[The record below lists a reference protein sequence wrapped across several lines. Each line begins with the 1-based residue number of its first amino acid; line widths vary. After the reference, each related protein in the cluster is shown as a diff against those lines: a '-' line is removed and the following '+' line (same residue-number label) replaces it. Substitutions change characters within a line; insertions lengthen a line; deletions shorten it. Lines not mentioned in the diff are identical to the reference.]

1 MIEPHMAARLFE
13 AACRAELAAL
23 KPGNVHVHAAGHG
36 MEVAQFEAAAKAAA
50 GPLSVAG
57 GPVGARIEDAVRAS
71 LAVAGCNTN
80 LGILL
85 LCAPLLAA
93 AEAPADRPFPARV
106 EAVLAALTPA
116 DAQAVFRAIAA
127 ANPGGLGDADEDVR
141 APARVPLRAAMA
153 AAAHRDLIARQ
164 YANGFSEVFALGVPL
179 ASAHRGEPA
188 VAAQAVYLA
197 FLQAFPDSHIGRKF
211 GGATAEAVRAEA
223 RTVCAALEARADADR
238 TARLLAFDADLKAR
252 GLNPGTSADLTVA
265 SLLADALMA
274 REGCG

>member
-1 MIEPHMAARLFE
+1 MITPDCAARLFE

-36 MEVAQFEAAAKAAA
+36 MEVAQFEAAATAAA

-57 GPVGARIEDAVRAS
+57 APVGARIKAAVAAS

-85 LCAPLLAA
+85 LCAPVLAA
-93 AEAPADRPFPARV
+93 AEGPADRPFPARV
-106 EAVLAALTPA
+106 EAVLAALTLD
-116 DAQAVFRAIAA
+116 DAKAVFRAIAA
-127 ANPGGLGDADEDVR
+127 ANPGGLGTADEDVR

-164 YANGFSEVFALGVPL
+164 YANGFSEVFSLGVPL
-179 ASAHRGEPA
+179 ASAHRGDPA
-188 VAAQAVYLA
+188 KAAQAVYLA
-197 FLQAFPDSHIGRKF
+197 FLQAFPDSHVARKF
-211 GGATAEAVRAEA
+211 GIATAEAVRAEA
-223 RTVCAALEARADADR
+223 RTVCAALEGRADADR
-238 TARLLAFDADLKAR
+238 TARLLAFDTDLKTR

-274 REGCG
+274 REG

>member
-1 MIEPHMAARLFE
+1 MIAPDTAARLFE

-23 KPGNVHVHAAGHG
+23 KPGNVHVYAPGHG
-36 MEVAQFEAAAKAAA
+36 MEVAQFEAAATAAA
-50 GPLSVAG
+50 GPLSASG
-57 GPVGARIEDAVRAS
+57 APVGSRIEQAVAAS

-85 LCAPLLAA
+85 LCAPLLMA
-93 AEAPADRPFPARV
+93 AEAPADRPFPERV
-106 EAVLAALTPA
+106 AAVLDALTLE

-153 AAAHRDLIARQ
+153 AAADRDLIARQ
-164 YANGFSEVFALGVPL
+164 YAGGFAEVFTLGLPVAAP
-179 ASAHRGEPA
+179 HRGDPA
-188 VAAQAVYLA
+188 QAAQAVYLA

-211 GGATAEAVRAEA
+211 GLATAQAVRE
-223 RTVCAALEARADADR
+223 EARAVCTGLEGLSEADR
-238 TARLLAFDADLKAR
+238 TARLLAFDAHLKAR

-274 REGCG
+274 REG

>member
-1 MIEPHMAARLFE
+1 MIAPDVAALLFE

-36 MEVAQFEAAAKAAA
+36 MEVAQFEAAASAAS
-50 GPLSVAG
+50 GPLSAVG
-57 GPVGARIEDAVRAS
+57 VPVGGRIEEAVQAS

-93 AEAPADRPFPARV
+93 ADVPVDSPFPARL
-106 EAVLAALTPA
+106 EAVLAALTFD

-127 ANPGGLGDADEDVR
+127 ANPGGLGAADEDVR

-153 AAAHRDLIARQ
+153 AAAERDLIARQ
-164 YANGFSEVFALGVPL
+164 YANGFSEVFSLGAPL
-179 ASAHRGEPA
+179 AAAHRGDPA
-188 VAAQAVYLA
+188 KAAQAVYLA

-211 GGATAEAVRAEA
+211 GNEVAEAVRN
-223 RTVCAALEARADADR
+223 EARAICADLEGRAGEDR

-274 REGCG
+274 REG